1 MRSAFTIFA
10 AKVRNSF
17 LIPAEKMSGLE
28 RSSCSEDFLVYLRLE
43 RALSENTLKAYASDL
58 EKFFGFLDQRAQ
70 DLGRSCDFAAP
81 PLEDIQAFLGQVHDE
96 GLSERSQARMLS
108 ALRAFY
114 KYLRMEDLILEDPLA
129 RIDAPKL
136 GVYLPTVLSIKEVE
150 HLIQGVD
157 LSQPQGHRNRA
168 ILEVLYGCGLRVSEL
183 VNLRLADLF
192 FQEGFIRVTGKGS
205 KQRLVP
211 IGSPAIQAVNH
222 YLAQRR
228 LGPVAKE
235 SAQHVF
241 LNRRGQKLTREMV
254 FLMVTSQARMAGIT
268 KKISPH
274 SLRHSFASHLLEN
287 GADLRIIQQLLG
299 HESILTTEIY
309 THLDAAK
316 WQENVLSYHPRGRAS
331 DL

>member
-1 MRSAFTIFA
+1 MPS
-10 AKVRNSF
+10 
-17 LIPAEKMSGLE
+17 LE
-28 RSSCSEDFLVYLRLE
+28 RVSCSQDFLVYLRLE
-43 RALSENTLKAYASDL
+43 RALSQNTLNAYASDL
-58 EKFFGFLDQRAQ
+58 ERFFRFLDQRVC
-70 DLGRSCDFAAP
+70 DLGRPCDFDALQP
-81 PLEDIQAFLGQVHDE
+81 EDIQAFVGDIHKE
-96 GLSERSQARMLS
+96 GLSERSQARILS

-114 KYLRMEDLILEDPLA
+114 KYLRMEGRVSEDPTALV
-129 RIDAPKL
+129 DLPKL
-136 GVYLPTVLSIKEVE
+136 GAYLPVVLGIKEVE
-150 HLIQGVD
+150 DLIQGVD

-168 ILEVLYGCGLRVSEL
+168 ILEILYGCGLRVSEL
-183 VNLRLADLF
+183 IGLGLSDLF

-211 IGSPAIQAVNH
+211 IGPPAIQAVNH

-235 SAQHVF
+235 GARYVF
-241 LNRRGQKLTREMV
+241 LNRRGQKLTREMI
-254 FLMVTSQARMAGIT
+254 FLIITSQARIAGIT

-316 WQENVLSYHPRGRAS
+316 WQENIIVYHPRRRTT
-331 DL
+331 L

>member
-1 MRSAFTIFA
+1 MPT
-10 AKVRNSF
+10 
-17 LIPAEKMSGLE
+17 PE
-28 RSSCSEDFLVYLRLE
+28 RSQCKEDFLVYLRLE
-43 RALSENTLKAYASDL
+43 RALSQNTLQAYASDL
-58 EKFFGFLDQRAQ
+58 EKFFGFLDLRSGT
-70 DLGRSCDFAAP
+70 LGRDYAIDALQP
-81 PLEDIQAFLGQVHDE
+81 EDIQAFVGNIHKE
-96 GLSERSQARMLS
+96 GLSERSQARILS
-108 ALRAFY
+108 ALRTFY
-114 KYLRMEDLILEDPLA
+114 KYLRMEGLVLEDPTVLV
-129 RIDAPKL
+129 DLPKL
-136 GVYLPTVLSIKEVE
+136 GAYLPVVLGIKEVE
-150 HLIQGVD
+150 ALIQGVD

-183 VNLRLADLF
+183 VGLGLSDLF

-211 IGSPAIQAVNH
+211 IGPPAIQAVNH

-235 SAQHVF
+235 SARYVF
-241 LNRRGQKLTREMV
+241 LNRRGQKLTREMI
-254 FLMVTSQARMAGIT
+254 FLIITSQARIVGIT

-316 WQENVLSYHPRGRAS
+316 WQENILAYHPRGRAT
-331 DL
+331 L